1 MTDKLNAPLFVI
13 GQRVYLRG
21 LGWLGT
27 VTHIVIT
34 GGEISYRVRWG
45 SESSMVSEG
54 ELEAAE

>member
-1 MTDKLNAPLFVI
+1 MNAPLFKV

-45 SESSMVSEG
+45 SESSMVSEW
-54 ELEAAE
+54 ELEAAG